1 MIAVLLA
8 AGHVTRSEPS
18 KLDVASAD
26 TSDCT
31 ACIDMATDF
40 KAKEG
45 ASFDAAKVLCND
57 THFGTPNSYYHCAL
71 DHFTRITIPELLG
84 DCAGIGLTDH
94 ECVGCLQCVK
104 KATLSEADEYMARTP
119 TEMCSAMLA
128 VDCTMDKDAVI
139 AKRIELKSDSR
150 MLGKRTCG

>member
-57 THFGTPNSYYHCAL
+57 THFATPNSYYHCAL
-71 DHFTRITIPELLG
+71 DHFTRITIPELLD

-119 TEMCSAMLA
+119 AEMCSAMLA
-128 VDCTMDKDAVI
+128 VDCTMDKDVVI

-150 MLGKRTCG
+150 NLGKRTC

>member
-1 MIAVLLA
+1 
-8 AGHVTRSEPS
+8 
-18 KLDVASAD
+18 
-26 TSDCT
+26 
-31 ACIDMATDF
+31 MATDF

-57 THFGTPNSYYHCAL
+57 THFATPNSYYHCAL
-71 DHFTRITIPELLG
+71 DHFTRITIPELLD

-119 TEMCSAMLA
+119 AEMCSAMLA

-150 MLGKRTCG
+150 NLGKRTC

>member
-57 THFGTPNSYYHCAL
+57 THFATPNSYYHCAL
-71 DHFTRITIPELLG
+71 DHFTRITIPELLD

-119 TEMCSAMLA
+119 AEMCSAMLA
-128 VDCTMDKDAVI
+128 VDCTMDKDVVI